1 LRPRIATRSL
11 WARVEALMRNRS
23 FVLEYAEAR
32 SRWCA
37 GVVTLFPQGTYWLH
51 RFAAAPVSEM

>member
-1 LRPRIATRSL
+1 
-11 WARVEALMRNRS
+11 MRNRS
-23 FVLEYAEAR
+23 FVLEYVEAR

-37 GVVTLFPQGTYWLH
+37 VVAAVFPQGTYWLH